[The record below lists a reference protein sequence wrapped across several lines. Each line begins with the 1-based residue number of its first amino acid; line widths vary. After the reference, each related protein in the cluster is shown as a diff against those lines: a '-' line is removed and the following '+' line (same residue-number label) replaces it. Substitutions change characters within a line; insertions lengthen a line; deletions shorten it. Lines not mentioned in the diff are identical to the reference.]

1 MKLEAHG
8 ATDVGRQRS
17 RNEDQFL
24 VSMERS
30 LFAVADGM
38 GGHAAGDVASRTA
51 IETVDRLVGGVRPA
65 DGVAERAAEL
75 IEATRAANSA
85 ILQDAERD
93 PERAGMGTTLTI
105 FTVVPELRTRV
116 IAHVG
121 DSRAYLLRDGVL
133 KQLTTDHTWVQR
145 QVELG
150 KLSPRRARVHP
161 YSSVLT
167 HALGVPDEERIDT
180 LMGEVREGD
189 VYLLCTDGLT
199 TVLED
204 DTIED
209 VLRDGPDLQANARDL
224 IDAANHAGGPDNIT
238 VVLIRATDV
247 ESGAR

>member
-1 MKLEAHG
+1 MTVPSPQPRINAIATAVPDVECDASYHAWAQRQLEG
-8 ATDVGRQRS
+8 RREATLLDRMLQRS
-17 RNEDQFL
+17 GIGR
-24 VSMERS
+24 R
-30 LFAVADGM
+30 
-38 GGHAAGDVASRTA
+38 
-51 IETVDRLVGGVRPA
+51 
-65 DGVAERAAEL
+65 
-75 IEATRAANSA
+75 
-85 ILQDAERD
+85 
-93 PERAGMGTTLTI
+93 
-105 FTVVPELRTRV
+105 FTVLPDARTRV

-121 DSRAYLLRDGVL
+121 DSRAYLLREGVL
-133 KQLTTDHTWVQR
+133 KQITTDHTWVQK

-209 VLRDGPDLQANARDL
+209 LLRTGPDLPSKARDL

-247 ESGAR
+247 GDASQGS